1 VKSRRWHKA
10 LAIVLTCMVPVAVAG
25 CTPEDRETAWDLF
38 VGWLGENGTSAFLGS
53 TGDSETDAA
62 LNPGEVLKDIKQ
74 ADEHMEK
81 ARKNQDVHEAMK
93 AVRLRPKD
101 WTYRLSAATLMLEVS
116 HVEWEDQF
124 NEADKLA
131 AENPWQTE
139 YYASEAIRQLE
150 KVRAEF
156 GDRVGSQEHDFTNY
170 QCESLFGQLA
180 KYYKLRWDCC
190 GHSKFDWDQY
200 LRYKQDAERCRQ

>member
-1 VKSRRWHKA
+1 MESKRCHRL
-10 LAIVLTCMVPVAVAG
+10 LAVLLTCFLLITVVG
-25 CTPEDRETAWDLF
+25 CTPEDRGHAWDLF

-53 TGDSETDAA
+53 TGDPETDAS
-62 LNPGEVLKDIKQ
+62 LNPGKVLKDIKK
-74 ADEHMEK
+74 ADDHMEK
-81 ARKNQDVHEAMK
+81 ARENEDVHEAMK

-150 KVRAEF
+150 EIRTEF
-156 GDRVGSQEHDFTNY
+156 GDRIEPGHHDFTSY
-170 QCESLFGQLA
+170 QCETLFEQLA

-200 LRYKQDAERCRQ
+200 QRYKADAGRCDQ

>member
-1 VKSRRWHKA
+1 MKRKTGRKRLAVA
-10 LAIVLTCMVPVAVAG
+10 LACFLLIAVAG
-25 CTPEDRETAWDLF
+25 CTTEDREIAWDLF

-53 TGDSETDAA
+53 TGDPEADAA

-81 ARKNQDVHEAMK
+81 ARESKDVHEAIK

-101 WTYRLSAATLMLEVS
+101 WTYRLSIATLMLEVS
-116 HVEWEDQF
+116 HVEWEEQF
-124 NEADKLA
+124 DWADKLA

-139 YYASEAIRQLE
+139 YYANEGIRQLE
-150 KVRAEF
+150 EVRAEF
-156 GDRVGSQEHDFTNY
+156 GDRVGTAEHDFTNY
-170 QCESLFGQLA
+170 QCVSLFGQLA

-190 GHSKFDWDQY
+190 GHSKSDWDQY
-200 LRYKQDAERCRQ
+200 QRYKADAERCRQ